1 METKYNVYK
10 VYSTGRR
17 VKKPTLVIDLN
28 DYELDLNSDDFDVEK
43 IFLDEI
49 RPTLDKKYQNFKV
62 EIIRVDLSQEPKVD
76 KSLEEQ
82 KKIEKKRVEFL
93 SKVAAKQL
101 SQFANKKSSISLCMR
116 EETEWQWQWC
126 LTEYTTNK
134 YYGPLSSSFGTRT
147 EAEDWIN
154 EAIK

>member
-49 RPTLDKKYQNFKV
+49 RPTLDKKYQKFKV
-62 EIIRVDLSQEPKVD
+62 EIIRVDLSQEPKV
-76 KSLEEQ
+76 EQ
-82 KKIEKKRVEFL
+82 KEIVPVND
-93 SKVAAKQL
+93 VAVKE
-101 SQFANKKSSISLCMR
+101 SVGD
-116 EETEWQWQWC
+116 
-126 LTEYTTNK
+126 EY
-134 YYGPLSSSFGTRT
+134 
-147 EAEDWIN
+147 ADQ
-154 EAIK
+154 